1 MRGERPAHSGCPPE
15 DVIDAFEA
23 ALLATGWSRLER
35 QQFWALWAR
44 ADPAWAGS
52 EATRLRLSTALASLA
67 DAGSITLPAPGGRL
81 WDTGLPSLPTR
92 VGVPVNRRPGNR
104 LPDPAEEPWTPAMS
118 LWAPAWI
125 RASRPP
131 QRLRSAA
138 VQVNRWLLAT
148 TGTNPPRVAREERSL
163 HIFNDEKQLAA
174 LTGTA
179 LFNDGRLTLDA
190 LSCDAPLGAL
200 RIATLRPEGPV
211 LIVENKS
218 TFDSAWRAQRAAE
231 SPAYAAIIFG
241 AGDAATALLTD
252 LRELPSTLG
261 VAPTSFEYAGDVDIA
276 GIEAAAAFASLL
288 ASAGL
293 PVTMAHPLWDAV
305 ARSEP
310 TGEDI
315 TADRERTPQ
324 AAEAARMLGLPQAVI
339 ERLSEGVR
347 IPQERI
353 DRTALA
359 DTRWWRPATPERR
372 QEAAIIEALASPS
385 TAASSTFTSRIEAGE
400 PRGQADLA
408 SIGNPDHPFRS
419 R

>member
-1 MRGERPAHSGCPPE
+1 MNGERVADSGSPPQE
-15 DVIDAFEA
+15 VIDGFEA
-23 ALLATGWSRLER
+23 ALLATGRSRLER
-35 QQFWALWAR
+35 RQFWALWAR

-52 EATRLRLSTALASLA
+52 GATRLRLSTALASLA
-67 DAGSITLPAPGGRL
+67 EAGTITLPAPGGRL

-92 VGVPVNRRPGNR
+92 VAIPLNRRPGVH
-104 LPDPAEEPWTPAMS
+104 LLDPAEEPWTPAMS

-131 QRLRSAA
+131 QRLRVAA

-174 LTGTA
+174 LTGSA
-179 LFNDGRLTLDA
+179 LFSDGRLTLDA
-190 LSCDAPLGAL
+190 LACDAPLGAL
-200 RIATLRPEGPV
+200 RIATLRPGGAV

-231 SPAYAAIIFG
+231 KPTYAAVIFG

-261 VAPTSFEYAGDVDIA
+261 VMPTAFEYAGDVDIA

-288 ASAGL
+288 SSAGL

-315 TADRERTPQ
+315 TADRERTAEATQ
-324 AAEAARMLGLPQAVI
+324 AARLLRLPPAVI
-339 ERLSEGVR
+339 ERLGEGVR
-347 IPQERI
+347 VPQERI

-359 DTRWWRPATPERR
+359 DISWWQPAMLQTSLGTVITRA
-372 QEAAIIEALASPS
+372 
-385 TAASSTFTSRIEAGE
+385 
-400 PRGQADLA
+400 
-408 SIGNPDHPFRS
+408 
-419 R
+419 